1 MVKNIKSNKR
11 QIKHLSNND
20 NNISQRNLK
29 ENAKFKKFKFLK
41 IWSDP
46 D

>member
-20 NNISQRNLK
+20 NDISQRKK
-29 ENAKFKKFKFLK
+29 ENAKFRKLKFLK
-41 IWSDP
+41 IWTDP

>member
-20 NNISQRNLK
+20 NDISQRKK
-29 ENAKFKKFKFLK
+29 EYAKFKKLKFLK
-41 IWSDP
+41 IWTDL